1 MPLTPTTG
9 ISGSITHPS
18 DLVNDTTPQL
28 GGFLDANG
36 NYIQMQTGGDITS
49 ASPLVIDTD
58 GDSFDVSGTTNFA
71 ALTVAADR
79 HFFTQFDAILTMTH
93 GGSLVLPGAANITT
107 AAGDVAE
114 WISTAANTVRC
125 VNYTKANGTAVVL
138 GFNLVDDTTPQ
149 LGGSLD
155 GQDNTVSKVN
165 LKDTSEITN
174 AITTNA
180 GATTIDITAGNS
192 VTDTIGIA
200 TTYTFSN
207 PTASDE
213 MCAFTLTLTNGAAY
227 VVTWPSSVDWPSATA
242 PTLTASGVD
251 VLTFFTVDGGTIWH
265 GMIASTNSS

>member
-1 MPLTPTTG
+1 MRTPG
-9 ISGSITHPS
+9 WGWIKKWVLNEIASSSGAADIV
-18 DLVNDTTPQL
+18 DDVTPQL
-28 GGFLDANG
+28 GGN
-36 NYIQMQTGGDITS
+36 
-49 ASPLVIDTD
+49 
-58 GDSFDVSGTTNFA
+58 
-71 ALTVAADR
+71 
-79 HFFTQFDAILTMTH
+79 
-93 GGSLVLPGAANITT
+93 
-107 AAGDVAE
+107 
-114 WISTAANTVRC
+114 
-125 VNYTKANGTAVVL
+125 
-138 GFNLVDDTTPQ
+138 
-149 LGGSLD
+149 LD
-155 GQDNTVSKVN
+155 GQDNIVSKVN

-174 AITTNA
+174 AITTND